1 MGLVNKER
9 IIPARLVLLR
19 REKKI
24 SQAELT
30 REINERYSSD
40 QIGIST
46 VSMLETGRRPVSAKY
61 MQVIMDYFK
70 VSKAYLLGFTDDP
83 KEELPQKEI
92 DNLIETGGVGSESDK
107 VQILPSDLFRFHL
120 CPIYVE
126 YPNLYSMNGWAI
138 YDDKTSELV
147 FPDRRVKI
155 TDSFWNSDKVRLCTL
170 RQEYDTVYSD
180 NSKKP
185 LDLRRLMEQESVLV
199 KMTSPYV
206 GVRSMYDGWYHH
218 NEKKSALINNIGLVL
233 PYEGLGISYNAFSS
247 GDAFIY

>member
-46 VSMLETGRRPVSAKY
+46 VSMWETGRRPVSAKY

-92 DNLIETGGVGSESDK
+92 DNLLETGEW
-107 VQILPSDLFRFHL
+107 DL
-120 CPIYVE
+120 
-126 YPNLYSMNGWAI
+126 S
-138 YDDKTSELV
+138 
-147 FPDRRVKI
+147 
-155 TDSFWNSDKVRLCTL
+155 
-170 RQEYDTVYSD
+170 
-180 NSKKP
+180 
-185 LDLRRLMEQESVLV
+185 
-199 KMTSPYV
+199 
-206 GVRSMYDGWYHH
+206 
-218 NEKKSALINNIGLVL
+218 
-233 PYEGLGISYNAFSS
+233 
-247 GDAFIY
+247 